1 MCVCVCVCVC
11 VSVSVCVCLRTI
23 EVYVTYCACPQGLE
37 QEGLYRLP
45 GVKSLV
51 QNLKDAYD
59 RGGVQH

>member
-1 MCVCVCVCVC
+1 MCLCVWEAVKVLSLSLP
-11 VSVSVCVCLRTI
+11 V
-23 EVYVTYCACPQGLE
+23 PGLE

-59 RGGVQH
+59 RGRCAIHDSKPMF